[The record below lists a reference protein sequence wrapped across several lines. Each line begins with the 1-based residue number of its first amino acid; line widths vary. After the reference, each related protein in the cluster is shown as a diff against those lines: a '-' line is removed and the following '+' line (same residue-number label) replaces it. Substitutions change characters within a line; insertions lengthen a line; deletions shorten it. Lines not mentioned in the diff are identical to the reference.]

1 MAVLTS
7 VSAPSASGPG
17 LSGPGAGQNPL
28 YRTVPHHL
36 SAEQEL
42 LGAIL
47 TNNEVAAKV
56 SDYLLPEH
64 FYHDTHR
71 RIYQAALTLIE
82 RGELADPV
90 TLKPYFERDDSL
102 KAVGGAAYL
111 AQLAAQATSVISA
124 EHYARL
130 ILDLALRRSLIG
142 IGEEV
147 VNTAFDSEVDV
158 PAKQQIESAEQ
169 QLFGLAQEGR
179 TGGGFQAFGVSVRQS
194 IQMVDA
200 AHRRGGLSGVPTGLI
215 DLDEKLGGL
224 QKSDLVILAG
234 RPSMGK
240 TALATTIAFNAAN
253 AHLKSKGE
261 NGARVAFFSLEMSAE
276 QLATRIL
283 AEQTGIPSERLRRGE
298 VTDEDF
304 VQKLVPASQTLA
316 EVPLF
321 IDDTGAISISALRT
335 RSRRLKRVHDIGL
348 IVVDYLQL
356 VRPASQSREIGRV
369 QEISEITQGLK
380 ALAKDLD
387 VPILALSQLSRAV
400 EARDDKRPQLSDLR
414 ESGAI
419 EQDADV
425 VMFVYREE
433 YYELRKE
440 PRKGSSN
447 DATWQAEH
455 AAWQERMDSIHNLAE
470 IIIGKQRHGPTGNVT
485 LRFEPAL
492 TKFDN
497 FSPEDRHPAPY

>member
-1 MAVLTS
+1 MVVLSS
-7 VSAPSASGPG
+7 VPALTASANQP
-17 LSGPGAGQNPL
+17 
-28 YRTVPHHL
+28 YRSVPHNL
-36 SAEQEL
+36 TAEQEL

-56 SDYLLPEH
+56 SDFLLPEH
-64 FYHDTHR
+64 FHHEAHR
-71 RIYQAALTLIE
+71 RIYQAALTMIE

-90 TLKPYFERDDSL
+90 TLKPYFERDEAMQS
-102 KAVGGAAYL
+102 AGGPAYL
-111 AQLAAQATSVISA
+111 AQLAGAATSIISA

-130 ILDLALRRSLIG
+130 ILDLALRRALIG
-142 IGEEV
+142 IGEET

-158 PAKQQIESAEQ
+158 PAKQQIENAEQ

-179 TGGGFQAFGVSVRQS
+179 TGGGFQAFTVSIRQS

-224 QKSDLVILAG
+224 QKSDLIILAG

-253 AHLKSKGE
+253 AYLKGGGDA
-261 NGARVAFFSLEMSAE
+261 GARVGFFSLEMSAE

-283 AEQTGIPSERLRRGE
+283 AEQTGISSERLRRGE
-298 VTDEDF
+298 VSDEDF
-304 VQKLVPASQTLA
+304 IHKLVPASQTLA

-335 RSRRLKRVHDIGL
+335 RARRLKRVHDINL
-348 IVVDYLQL
+348 IVIDYLQL
-356 VRPASQSREIGRV
+356 VRPASTSRSDGRV
-369 QEISEITQGLK
+369 QEISEITQALK
-380 ALAKDLD
+380 ALAKDLN
-387 VPILALSQLSRAV
+387 VPVLALSQLSRAV
-400 EARDDKRPQLSDLR
+400 ENRDDKRPQLSDLR

-440 PRKGSSN
+440 PRKGAAN

-455 AAWQERMDSIHNLAE
+455 AAWQERMDGIHNLAD

-497 FSPEDRHPAPY
+497 YTPEDHHPAPF